1 MLQTYRKLQLKKAEA
16 QGDESGFT
24 LIELLIVIV
33 VLGILAAIVVF
44 ALGGVTG
51 KSVVSACQSDSK
63 TVDVAVATYQAQN
76 PGVNQV
82 TQADLTGTNGTLQSW
97 PSSTD
102 YSISIAGDAYA
113 IWKNPPTDT
122 VHNTTTGDAVNPVA
136 NDVIVTV
143 TNGNANNGNTYDA
156 TVNPSTACNGL
167 S

>member
-1 MLQTYRKLQLKKAEA
+1 MIQKYRKLQLQRAEA
-16 QGDESGFT
+16 EGDESGFT

-82 TQADLTGTNGTLQSW
+82 TKADLTGTNGTLQSW

-102 YSISIAGDAYA
+102 YSISIAGDGYA
-113 IWKNPPTDT
+113 IWSNPPTDT
-122 VHNTTTGDAVNPVA
+122 VHNTTSGDTVNPSA

-143 TNGNANNGNTYDA
+143 TNGGANNNNTYDA
-156 TVNPSTACNGL
+156 TVNPATACNGL